1 MQQIYAWLDTG
12 DGLTPLNDHSQDIAM
27 LDSVSIQ
34 WGCDDPSEQPDP
46 SVATIRL
53 IDRTGQLAGDF
64 VRLSMARL
72 VLTMSAQPTW
82 DDCIQYGT
90 WGDCEWPISRLD
102 QRWRPDTIA
111 SGDTVALF
119 DGIIATGGTVTRHA
133 DAWLI
138 QVTASSRMILWTRE
152 QRQGPTS
159 GDRHWTDTPAARL
172 AELNKRAKAI
182 GAPLAD
188 TMDISLPPS
197 CASYDLNTYPSLLDL
212 LHRLTAHDP
221 RAPLWH
227 DHADGRATSISRTD
241 LAATTDISLDDTGQ
255 AWTIGQ
261 DGTTRPAI
269 PSDRIRTDDDMT
281 LTIVEPVTGVTVQ
294 GKRASKDSDGT
305 VTFDQSDMT
314 YTAGGLPD
322 NLTVTQ
328 HVLTRESDAVLVDE
342 AGGYAVWTPTT
353 ADKERMAAWI
363 ETRDRRMVPE
373 TLTIDSRDLDPAE
386 YPWLFRPE
394 PSGPVFASGP
404 SFATLADR
412 DGNPAASGVWTTI
425 GGTWSFAWESG
436 RPVIRNDVQV
446 LPMPV
451 ATDALPTWDDLADWP
466 VTWDAVT
473 LTWAQI
479 RLATAYHTT
488 TITAKETR

>member
-221 RAPLWH
+221 RARNPPCPR
-227 DHADGRATSISRTD
+227 GRRIS
-241 LAATTDISLDDTGQ
+241 S
-255 AWTIGQ
+255 
-261 DGTTRPAI
+261 RP
-269 PSDRIRTDDDMT
+269 
-281 LTIVEPVTGVTVQ
+281 
-294 GKRASKDSDGT
+294 
-305 VTFDQSDMT
+305 
-314 YTAGGLPD
+314 
-322 NLTVTQ
+322 
-328 HVLTRESDAVLVDE
+328 
-342 AGGYAVWTPTT
+342 
-353 ADKERMAAWI
+353 
-363 ETRDRRMVPE
+363 
-373 TLTIDSRDLDPAE
+373 
-386 YPWLFRPE
+386 
-394 PSGPVFASGP
+394 
-404 SFATLADR
+404 
-412 DGNPAASGVWTTI
+412 
-425 GGTWSFAWESG
+425 
-436 RPVIRNDVQV
+436 
-446 LPMPV
+446 
-451 ATDALPTWDDLADWP
+451 
-466 VTWDAVT
+466 
-473 LTWAQI
+473 
-479 RLATAYHTT
+479 
-488 TITAKETR
+488 

>member
-1 MQQIYAWLDTG
+1 MFF
-12 DGLTPLNDHSQDIAM
+12 H
-27 LDSVSIQ
+27 
-34 WGCDDPSEQPDP
+34 
-46 SVATIRL
+46 VA
-53 IDRTGQLAGDF
+53 
-64 VRLSMARL
+64 VRH
-72 VLTMSAQPTW
+72 
-82 DDCIQYGT
+82 GT
-90 WGDCEWPISRLD
+90 
-102 QRWRPDTIA
+102 
-111 SGDTVALF
+111 
-119 DGIIATGGTVTRHA
+119 
-133 DAWLI
+133 
-138 QVTASSRMILWTRE
+138 
-152 QRQGPTS
+152 
-159 GDRHWTDTPAARL
+159 
-172 AELNKRAKAI
+172 
-182 GAPLAD
+182 
-188 TMDISLPPS
+188 
-197 CASYDLNTYPSLLDL
+197 
-212 LHRLTAHDP
+212 
-221 RAPLWH
+221 PLWH